1 MEVST
6 PDVQKANAQTLPVAE
21 VEEETARMV
30 NAFRVAIEALP
41 RSLPQKLMGQDEA
54 SIQET
59 LATAIGGALEQLH
72 SKKWK

>member
-1 MEVST
+1 
-6 PDVQKANAQTLPVAE
+6 
-21 VEEETARMV
+21 MV